1 MDYQK
6 IWDKTLSKGEEIKH
20 SFSIGDRYIKF
31 NLIVW
36 GIISLPLLFAA
47 GLGLLTFPI
56 ALFYYAFYMRVSNA
70 YAFTNK
76 RVLIHTGWLSTRST
90 SIDYSKITD
99 VHVREP
105 FFDKILTKT
114 GDIAINTAGSGAI
127 EVVLRH
133 VEKPYEIKKLLD
145 EMRD

>member
-6 IWDKTLSKGEEIKH
+6 IWDKTLSKGEEVKY

-31 NLIVW
+31 NLIAW
-36 GIISLPLLFAA
+36 GVVSVFLLPAMGF
-47 GLGLLTFPI
+47 GVLTFLI
-56 ALFYYAFYMRVSNA
+56 ALFYYKFYLRVANA

-76 RVLIHTGWLSTRST
+76 RVLIHTGWLSTHST

-105 FFDKILTKT
+105 FFDEVVTKT

-127 EVVLRH
+127 EVILRH
-133 VEKPYEIKKLLD
+133 IEKPYEIKKQLD
-145 EMRD
+145 EMKD